1 MTDAANLPHRHGPQ
15 AFEGDA
21 MQERA
26 DEHRRTDQE
35 AVEQTGPEAPAASM
49 DDWNALNV
57 RIGTVRAARRN
68 DRARVPA
75 LVLDVDFGPH
85 GRRTTSAQLT
95 AHYTPEQVLG
105 RQVVCV
111 LGLPPK
117 RIAGVVSTCLVLA
130 AVPDGPG
137 TTPGDAVLLVP
148 DATAS
153 DAAVPDGT
161 RVA

>member
-1 MTDAANLPHRHGPQ
+1 MTDTAPSAPGRPSRMDTQN
-15 AFEGDA
+15 AI
-21 MQERA
+21 QEQA
-26 DEHRRTDQE
+26 DEHRQVNQE

-68 DRARVPA
+68 DRARIPA
-75 LVLDVDFGPH
+75 LVLDIDFGPH

-95 AHYTPEQVLG
+95 ARHTPESILG

-117 RIAGVVSTCLVLA
+117 RVAGVVSTCLVLA
-130 AVPDGPG
+130 AVPDGPDAL
-137 TTPGDAVLLVP
+137 PGDAVVLVP
-148 DATAS
+148 DAPI
-153 DAAVPDGT
+153 PDGT
-161 RVA
+161 PVA